1 MAQKP
6 PRSSQKLYFLLLWRT
21 LKMHNLTSTN
31 AILMNLTTI
40 IILMRPFNWP
50 KIGAQ
55 EGVKQKPQKMC
66 QKTVFQLSF
75 HHFLIIQKKKHNIYD
90 TLPGIALL
98 VKISNIC
105 DPILG
110 IYGQETT
117 QSKPKIVFPYFQK
130 HLKCQN
136 SQATSHT

>member
-1 MAQKP
+1 MPKNSFSAKFP
-6 PRSSQKLYFLLLWRT
+6 PFLNNT
-21 LKMHNLTSTN
+21 
-31 AILMNLTTI
+31 
-40 IILMRPFNWP
+40 
-50 KIGAQ
+50 
-55 EGVKQKPQKMC
+55 
-66 QKTVFQLSF
+66 
-75 HHFLIIQKKKHNIYD
+75 KKKHNIYD

-117 QSKPKIVFPYFQK
+117 QSKPKIVFPYFRK